1 MKLSLLS
8 IAAVIL
14 SGCSVLGG
22 TKSQIQEA
30 YYVPVITA
38 DRPANSSPKVQPLHR
53 SDEPNSADK
62 VYYVPV
68 ISE

>member
-8 IAAVIL
+8 VAAILL

-38 DRPANSSPKVQPLHR
+38 DRPANTSPDVYPVHR
-53 SDEPNSADK
+53 SDEPNSVDK
-62 VYYVPV
+62 AYYVPV